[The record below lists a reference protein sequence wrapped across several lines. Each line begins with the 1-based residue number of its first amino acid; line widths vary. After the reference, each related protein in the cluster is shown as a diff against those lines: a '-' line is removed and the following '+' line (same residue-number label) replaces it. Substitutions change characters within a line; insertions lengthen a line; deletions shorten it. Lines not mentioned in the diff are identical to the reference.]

1 MEEPLVNRVQESGL
15 IQLDLSREL
24 LPRQVDVVDVSQWL
38 DQGFVLREKDFRDSV
53 KSWDASSHAGHL
65 VALHCTTDAIL
76 PDWAW
81 MLVAQ
86 TLNASGA
93 QAMVGSKADAT
104 QRAWHDAVLD
114 LDLETYRG
122 QRVIVKGCASAGG
135 PNTLV
140 TFTQHLGPVVKSLMF
155 GEACSAVP
163 IVKNRPA

>member
-76 PDWAW
+76 PDWAR
-81 MLVAQ
+81 MLVAHA
-86 TLNASGA
+86 LNAAGA
-93 QAMVGSKADAT
+93 RAMVGSKADAT
-104 QRAWHDAVLD
+104 QRAWHDAVIE

-122 QRVIVKGCASAGG
+122 QRIIVEGCAAAGG

-140 TFTQHLGPVVKSLMF
+140 AFTQRLGPVVKSLMF

-163 IVKNRPA
+163 IVKTRPA